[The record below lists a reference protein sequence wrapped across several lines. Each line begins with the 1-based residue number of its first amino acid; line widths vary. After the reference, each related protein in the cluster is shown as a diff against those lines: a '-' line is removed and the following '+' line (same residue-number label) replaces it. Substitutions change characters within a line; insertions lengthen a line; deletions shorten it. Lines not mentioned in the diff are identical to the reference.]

1 MVAPRTDCAV
11 SSYIG
16 GFYEGE
22 GGDSRWAAR
31 KKGRLGKKEERLD
44 KKEKE
49 VGQGR
54 RGSKV

>member
-22 GGDSRWAAR
+22 AGLVDGQER
-31 KKGRLGKKEERLD
+31 KRLGKKEERLD

-49 VGQGR
+49 VGRGR